1 MRRVNASMTD
11 PAAARPEDLPVAQLE
26 LARSPLSLVPAARAW
41 TLQSLVGHLLVNQS
55 TQAAQATA
63 ALPALALDSTAA
75 GQGVAMA
82 EAVARQWASLHA
94 QWLEGLAELGQ
105 EMGQFRHANT
115 MSKYVD
121 QEVNL
126 VQQSLALVST
136 QATATVRLL
145 ENIQVNVLWWLSQR
159 RPVAEAP

>member
-11 PAAARPEDLPVAQLE
+11 SAVARPEDLPRAQLR
-26 LARSPLSLVPAARAW
+26 LVQSPLPLVPAARAW
-41 TLQSLVGHLLVNQS
+41 SLNSLAGHLLVSQS
-55 TQAAQATA
+55 TQAVQATA
-63 ALPALALDSTAA
+63 ALPALALDGAA
-75 GQGVAMA
+75 VGEGVAMT
-82 EAVARQWASLHA
+82 EAIAKQWLSLHA
-94 QWLEGLAELGQ
+94 QWVDGLAELAQ

-126 VQQSLALVST
+126 VQQSLALVSN

-145 ENIQVNVLWWLSQR
+145 ENIQVNVAWWLSQR
-159 RPVAEAP
+159 GKPA

>member
-11 PAAARPEDLPVAQLE
+11 AAVARLEDLPVAQLE
-26 LARSPLSLVPAARAW
+26 LARSPLPLVPAARAYS
-41 TLQSLVGHLLVNQS
+41 LQSLVGHLLVNQS
-55 TQAAQATA
+55 TQAVQATA
-63 ALPALALDSTAA
+63 ALPSLALDGSAA
-75 GQGVAMA
+75 GESMAMA
-82 EAVARQWASLHA
+82 EAVTRQWMSLHA

-105 EMGQFRHANT
+105 EMGEFRHTNT

-126 VQQSLALVST
+126 VQQALALVST

-145 ENIQVNVLWWLSQR
+145 ENIQVNLAWWLSQR
-159 RPVAEAP
+159 QPALRP